1 MFLRVLEYYSGIL
14 FLTTNRVGT
23 LDEAFKSRI
32 HISLYYP
39 SLRRDQAA
47 KIFEVNI
54 ARLKKIAATRSL
66 IAKEPQLVIDEKSI
80 LGFAHSLFAKAEAQW
95 ERDWT
100 PWNGRQIRNA
110 FQIAS
115 ALAYNHMNNE
125 YAEVLKKKERGEIQ
139 HAKCP
144 TPILNAEH
152 FKVVD
157 NVTEEFDGY
166 MYSARGRSDASRAHL
181 SGELADDLLAKKDL
195 GLYDIGYTSISAAR
209 HLPRT
214 PKGYRSHG
222 PAESQAYSGPV
233 SQRHRGKED
242 LRDLSRGS
250 GYHHLEHERDYR
262 LDEDYHAQRYP
273 SDPTPDYDS
282 RGQNA
287 ALAHGLD
294 PESTRFAR
302 EDRPFGDS
310 YMTDSVGSLR
320 RERSQD
326 KFMRDSGSGL
336 KQERYNRSNPP
347 PASDSRPLARGQ
359 HHDQYA
365 PSSPSPRRGA
375 GTLPMLNRDD
385 MDDDY
390 D

>member
-1 MFLRVLEYYSGIL
+1 M
-14 FLTTNRVGT
+14 
-23 LDEAFKSRI
+23 
-32 HISLYYP
+32 
-39 SLRRDQAA
+39 
-47 KIFEVNI
+47 
-54 ARLKKIAATRSL
+54 
-66 IAKEPQLVIDEKSI
+66 IDEKSI
-80 LGFAHSLFAKAEAQW
+80 LGFAHRLFAKVEAQG
-95 ERDWT
+95 EREWT

-115 ALAYNHMNNE
+115 ALAYNQMHNE
-125 YAEVLKKKERGEIQ
+125 YAEMLKKKERGETQ
-139 HAKCP
+139 HAECP

-181 SGELADDLLAKKDL
+181 SGERADDLPAKNDL

-209 HLPRT
+209 HLPHT
-214 PKGYRSHG
+214 PEGYRSYG
-222 PAESQAYSGPV
+222 PTESQAYSGPV

-242 LRDLSRGS
+242 LRDPPRAS
-250 GYHHLEHERDYR
+250 GHHHFERERDYR
-262 LDEDYHAQRYP
+262 LDEDYRAQRYP
-273 SDPTPDYDS
+273 SDFAPDYDS
-282 RGQNA
+282 RGPNA
-287 ALAHGLD
+287 PRACNLD
-294 PESTRFAR
+294 PQSTRFAR

-326 KFMRDSGSGL
+326 KFMREPGSGL

-347 PASDSRPLARGQ
+347 PASDSRPIAKGQ
-359 HHDQYA
+359 HHEQYV
-365 PSSPSPRRGA
+365 PVSPSPRRGA
-375 GTLPMLNRDD
+375 GALPMLNRDD